1 MEKLVY
7 LRLRSC
13 TVAVCV
19 ALGMSVSTCVI
30 AENGEAMTADEADQ
44 LRFEIKQ
51 LQLINKN
58 QAEML
63 QKMEGRLQQLETG
76 QPAVTNQ
83 QSSQQT
89 AGTAKED
96 VKKSAGPSSSVENV
110 LQEEHVLFGDK
121 FTIEAGF
128 NYSHYDRKDLV
139 LEGFLALDAI
149 FLGDIAVDDVK
160 ADVFT
165 FDVTGRYNVTN
176 KWQVGMTI
184 PYVYRNTNF
193 QRNVSG
199 GVEADVSET
208 GLGDISLIS
217 AYQLYAETENSPD
230 IVWNT
235 SLKIPT
241 GTDPYGVPSI
251 TKTATNG
258 DDLTYPSELP
268 TGSGL
273 YSLTT
278 GLSFVKT
285 TDPAILF
292 ANIGYTHNFEGS
304 FGDISSNPGSQPGKV
319 KLGDSIHYGVGMA
332 FVLNERTSLSMSLS
346 QRISTES
353 ETQFDGGAK
362 QKVIGSD
369 GNAATFSIGATYA
382 LSDKLSMSTSLGI
395 GLTPDAP
402 DFALS
407 MRFPFRF

>member
-13 TVAVCV
+13 TVAVCM

-30 AENGEAMTADEADQ
+30 AENGEPMTADEADQ

-51 LQLINKN
+51 LQLINKS
-58 QAEML
+58 QANML

-76 QPAVTNQ
+76 QPAVTKQ
-83 QSSQQT
+83 QPSQQT
-89 AGTAKED
+89 AGAEQQE

-110 LQEEHVLFGDK
+110 LQEEHVLFGDQ
-121 FTIEAGF
+121 FTLEFGM

-165 FDVTGRYNVTN
+165 FDVTGRYNVTD
-176 KWQVGMTI
+176 KWQVGMTV
-184 PYVYRNTNF
+184 PFVYRNTNF

-199 GVEADVSET
+199 GVEASVNEA
-208 GLGDISLIS
+208 GLGDITFLS
-217 AYQLYAETENSPD
+217 AYQLYAETDGRPD

-241 GTDPYGVPSI
+241 GTDPYGTPTV
-251 TKTATNG
+251 TKTAASG
-258 DDLTYPSELP
+258 DDLTYPTELP

-304 FGDISSNPGSQPGKV
+304 FNDISSTTGNQPGKV

-332 FVLNERTSLSMSLS
+332 FALNERTSLSMSIS
-346 QRISTES
+346 QRISEES
-353 ETQFDGGAK
+353 ETQFDGGSK
-362 QKVIGSD
+362 QTVIGSD